1 MKLKNK
7 IMTAVLALGLSTSVF
22 AGSLEVNGDQSS
34 LGGALSD
41 RSSADLLNASDYDFQ
56 LNMLV
61 ILASDWKVTVQD
73 RASNAVLGAAADTV
87 AAAAIAHDGTNSAAA
102 NLFASILD
110 LGSGTA
116 VASAADSDAF
126 CSRTDVVEALGLAGA
141 TGTIT
146 GIECRGVS
154 ESLNGLQADSTT
166 GSNTVEI
173 VMPLQAVYEVNGGMT
188 LDISPRLGS
197 STAAGFRYVSITNAT
212 DEDVLCD
219 EVANGA
225 GDCDSAGAYQVSSV
239 FSSVNSANA
248 ASTTDDFEI
257 RVRFDMGGANFKENM
272 ANEVELFVEAAY
284 L

>member
-87 AAAAIAHDGTNSAAA
+87 AAAAIAHDQTNSAAA

-116 VASAADSDAF
+116 VASAVDSDAF
-126 CSRTDVVEALGLAGA
+126 CGRTDVVEALGLAGA

-154 ESLNGLQADSTT
+154 EAADGLQSDVSN
-166 GSNTVEI
+166 SNTVEI
-173 VMPLQAVYEVNGGMT
+173 VMPLQAIYEVNGGMT

-239 FSSVNSANA
+239 FSSVDASSA